1 MGKPNKSPRSAA
13 FRHGRI
19 LQGLERDGEVRA
31 ASLASEFGVSLMT
44 VWRDLGNLAEQGL
57 LERVHGGA
65 RPPARKSFEAG
76 FEAKE
81 VENAP
86 SKNRIAAVA
95 VERFVTAGDCV
106 AMEGGTTVAALVE
119 HLPESNLSIVTN
131 SLPVALRIRASRPT
145 LPVRLLGGWLS
156 GISGNTIGGE
166 ALREV
171 ATSASSV
178 CFLGAS
184 AWDADSGPMD
194 PNPMEIEI
202 KRALAAAATR
212 VVLLMDGSKFGQ
224 RSASVLL
231 HPRRIH
237 ALVTDRE
244 PPRKIQ
250 RQLRADGVEW
260 ILAE

>member
-1 MGKPNKSPRSAA
+1 MEKPNRRGHSPV

-19 LQGLERDGEVRA
+19 LFRLERDGEVRA
-31 ASLASEFGVSLMT
+31 AALAKEFGVSVMT
-44 VWRDLGNLAEQGL
+44 VWRDLGSLAEQGL
-57 LERVHGGA
+57 LDRVHGGA
-65 RPPARKSFEAG
+65 KTAAKKSFEAG

-86 SKNRIAAVA
+86 LKNRIAAVA
-95 VERFVTAGDCV
+95 VERFVTSGDSL
-106 AMEGGTTVAALVE
+106 ALEGGTTVAALVG

-131 SLPVALRIRASRPT
+131 SVPVALRIRASRPS

-156 GISGNTIGGE
+156 GISGNTVGAGAIRE
-166 ALREV
+166 A

-184 AWDADSGPMD
+184 AWDAGSGPMD
-194 PNPMEIEI
+194 PNPMEIEV
-202 KRALAAAATR
+202 KRALAGAASK
-212 VVLLMDGSKFGQ
+212 VVLLMDGSKFGR
-224 RSASVLL
+224 RSAGVLM
-231 HPRRIH
+231 HPRRID

-244 PPRKIQ
+244 PPREIQ
-250 RQLRADGVEW
+250 RQLRSAGTGW